1 MDLVTTTMNGAEF
14 KIKLKQ
20 EFARLYCPNETQ
32 LDTINI
38 YKFEST
44 KKTANRDCH
53 FIIEYKEKKYHAKP
67 ALHGSG
73 VSNNCRYNEAAM
85 YFLLDNLGYGP
96 HAQSSVINNVLV
108 IFSEDLSCRS
118 RHDKTFK
125 KTSFEDNNQNN
136 LLKTIPETQK
146 DNIHRCAIEL
156 IMKLF
161 CLGDLENNLGN
172 SGFETLTKEDNTKEQ
187 KPVILDFTILNETA
201 ISRRASPDN
210 CEAGIF
216 FPDPNYNMVSKVDSA
231 RIYADIIASYL
242 DKNQEDFPD
251 ALFSFTAT
259 GDIFQQAIKMLF
271 FDKNIKEQI
280 KISFGKAR
288 SIVTGSDFTENDNN
302 IKELN
307 KKEEILLQ
315 CIDAFLDNK
324 SIALLTKNGDI
335 MQEHSGKRS
344 LEGPST
350 TLTPIPDGAERKKQR
365 M

>member
-201 ISRRASPDN
+201 ISRKASPNN
-210 CEAGIF
+210 CEEGSY
-216 FPDPNYNMVSKVDSA
+216 FPDPNYNMVSKVDSVK
-231 RIYADIIASYL
+231 IYADKIASYL
-242 DKNQEDFPD
+242 DNEQEDFQMFYFH
-251 ALFSFTAT
+251 L
-259 GDIFQQAIKMLF
+259 Q
-271 FDKNIKEQI
+271 
-280 KISFGKAR
+280 
-288 SIVTGSDFTENDNN
+288 
-302 IKELN
+302 LN
-307 KKEEILLQ
+307 VIY
-315 CIDAFLDNK
+315 FNK
-324 SIALLTKNGDI
+324 
-335 MQEHSGKRS
+335 
-344 LEGPST
+344 P
-350 TLTPIPDGAERKKQR
+350 
-365 M
+365 